1 MRYRDLQVF
10 FGVFFKGEGYCW
22 NCSRER
28 GRIMIVNLPGFYDI
42 AKSCALC
49 CVDFNLQKVF
59 RIIKI
64 TLMALVHIEIGV
76 V

>member
-1 MRYRDLQVF
+1 
-10 FGVFFKGEGYCW
+10 
-22 NCSRER
+22 
-28 GRIMIVNLPGFYDI
+28 MIVNLPGFYDI